1 MNQILNLFNRKRGR
15 PLVFKNVK
23 AYGSFGIDIWMINPS
38 FERKLEKIKNET
50 HKTILFQYL
59 TYYIQEPLEFQFNCI
74 LVDITL
80 GAVKG

>member
-50 HKTILFQYL
+50 HKTILF
-59 TYYIQEPLEFQFNCI
+59 
-74 LVDITL
+74 
-80 GAVKG
+80 